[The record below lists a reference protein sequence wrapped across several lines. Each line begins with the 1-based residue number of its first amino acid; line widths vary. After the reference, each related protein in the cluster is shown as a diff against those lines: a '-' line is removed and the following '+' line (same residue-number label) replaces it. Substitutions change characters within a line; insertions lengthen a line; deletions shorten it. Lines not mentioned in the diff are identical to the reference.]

1 MRPQFYLG
9 LALWC
14 VLGVIPPAWAAESAP
29 TPLTISISKQD
40 CSRLIRHFPNP
51 DVAYQPGVD
60 VHGRKVVPA
69 DLDPVAADFARRV
82 VPDVL
87 EIPLTINPINY
98 RKNIQGTAVTSG
110 LGKGFE
116 LTQSRIGTVKYDFRT
131 NAFTYNDQPM
141 LTDDQR
147 ELAEACLRR
156 GAR

>member
-1 MRPQFYLG
+1 MRPQLCLA

-14 VLGVIPPAWAAESAP
+14 ALSVIPAAWAADRGP
-29 TPLTISISKQD
+29 NPLTISISKQD
-40 CSRLIRHFPNP
+40 CSRLIRHFPDL
-51 DVAYQPGVD
+51 DVTYQPGVD
-60 VHGRKVVPA
+60 ARGRKVVPA

-98 RKNIQGTAVTSG
+98 HKNVQGTAVTSG